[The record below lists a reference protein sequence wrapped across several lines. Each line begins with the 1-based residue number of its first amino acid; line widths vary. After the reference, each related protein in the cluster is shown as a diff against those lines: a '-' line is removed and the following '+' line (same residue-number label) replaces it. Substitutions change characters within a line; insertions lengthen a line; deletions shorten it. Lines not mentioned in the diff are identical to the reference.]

1 MHFMVDAHQ
10 LKDVSRRLTSAVDV
24 ADEVKNDRDALKS
37 HLDDPGDDRFGS
49 AASEFL
55 DEWSYG
61 CGCMTEDATA
71 LSDLLGQAS
80 TAYLEVEG
88 AITEAFTITDG

>member
-1 MHFMVDAHQ
+1 MEFEVNAHQ
-10 LKDVSRRLTSAVDV
+10 LKDVSRRLVTAVDV
-24 ADEVKNDRDALKS
+24 ADQVKNDRDTLKA
-37 HLDDPGDDRFGS
+37 HLADPGDDRFGS

-55 DEWSYG
+55 DEWGYG

-80 TAYLEVEG
+80 GAYLQVEDLIVG
-88 AITEAFTITDG
+88 GFTIDG